1 MPFVAQAEAGN
12 VKLVSGAWN
21 EAWLDEITMVPEAAH
36 DDQWDSAAGAFAAL
50 TNRPSA
56 ASLYAFV

>member
-1 MPFVAQAEAGN
+1 
-12 VKLVSGAWN
+12 
-21 EAWLDEITMVPEAAH
+21 VPEAAH